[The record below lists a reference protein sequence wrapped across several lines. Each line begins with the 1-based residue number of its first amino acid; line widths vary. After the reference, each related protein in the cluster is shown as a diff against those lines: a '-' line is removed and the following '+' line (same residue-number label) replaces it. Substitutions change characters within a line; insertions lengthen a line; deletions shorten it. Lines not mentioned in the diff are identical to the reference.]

1 MNHTQNQA
9 SGSGDKCPVCG
20 GTGWELY
27 EKMVDGYDTPLEYS
41 RPCSRCKGIRRVKDE
56 TGIPPQFCE
65 ADIYKFDFDAYNQDM
80 SRFKK
85 VVWWFFEN
93 FETCVKSG
101 KGLYLWSKTPGSGK
115 TFLSCC
121 VARSLMVKYDL
132 RMRFVTAPDYLAA
145 VGESYKKQ
153 EGMTDKS
160 QVFRECAL
168 LVLDDLGTQKTGD
181 WQQQELFRLINERSN
196 AGKLII
202 FTSNM
207 LPEKLNVDSR
217 TIDRIRKMS
226 IVLQMPEESIR
237 LKKAQAEQNEFL
249 RRIFPDEKQN

>member
-1 MNHTQNQA
+1 MNNQA
-9 SGSGDKCPVCG
+9 VSGSGDVCPVCN
-20 GTGWELY
+20 GTGWELF

-41 RPCSRCKGIRRVKDE
+41 RPCPRCKGKNREHDE
-56 TGIPPQFCE
+56 TGIPPQFRD
-65 ADIYKFDFDAYNQDM
+65 ADIHKFGFDSYIQNMD
-80 SRFKK
+80 RFKQ
-85 VVWWFFEN
+85 VIWDFFEN
-93 FETCVKSG
+93 FRIWEKSG

-121 VARSLMVKYDL
+121 VARSLMIKYDL

-145 VGESYKKQ
+145 VGESYKRQ
-153 EGMTDKS
+153 EGMEDKS

-168 LVLDDLGTQKTGD
+168 LTLDDLGVQKTGD

-196 AGKLII
+196 AGRLII

-207 LPEKLNVDSR
+207 PPEKLNVDSR
-217 TIDRIRKMS
+217 TIDRIQKMS

-237 LKKAQAEQNEFL
+237 LKKAQAEQDDFL
-249 RRIFPDEKQN
+249 KRIFSGEKSI

>member
-1 MNHTQNQA
+1 M
-9 SGSGDKCPVCG
+9 
-20 GTGWELY
+20 
-27 EKMVDGYDTPLEYS
+27 
-41 RPCSRCKGIRRVKDE
+41 
-56 TGIPPQFCE
+56 
-65 ADIYKFDFDAYNQDM
+65 
-80 SRFKK
+80 
-85 VVWWFFEN
+85 
-93 FETCVKSG
+93 
-101 KGLYLWSKTPGSGK
+101 
-115 TFLSCC
+115 
-121 VARSLMVKYDL
+121 
-132 RMRFVTAPDYLAA
+132 
-145 VGESYKKQ
+145 
-153 EGMTDKS
+153 
-160 QVFRECAL
+160 
-168 LVLDDLGTQKTGD
+168 LVLDDIGTQKTGD